1 METSMVLK
9 IALLGAGITVNAV
22 WAQPNM
28 SGTARP
34 GPLGWEAHGKAL
46 EAVTSLESPARE
58 AALKSLVKTA
68 SEGLATDAM
77 VQLIRRHV
85 LDIEPLAIGLVP
97 TLSDLNVRH
106 LLAAAASTR
115 DAALK
120 MALSRA
126 VLEQAGVEVKPVGAE
141 MSAIAGQDTV
151 GFAAMLL
158 AESRERPD
166 KDLVGSIVRKLPHN
180 SGLWLALAK
189 MDFSNAEERSLARS
203 VVQDGRVLRWA
214 RLSAATM
221 LAPRDTD
228 ARKLVTDALTSFLTT
243 FGHKDLGALIIQMYS
258 QGPNGPPLLRPGESQ
273 YGLRIISLLEFLQI
287 PDAER
292 LTFEFLDAN
301 NLWVRG
307 ALGLLAAKRWPDRL
321 LGTALSH
328 DDERVKLLAA
338 LSVLHPELL
347 SRVQALVPAETL
359 DTLRSR
365 LIDTGVELAF
375 SLPGNAGLVF

>member
-1 METSMVLK
+1 
-9 IALLGAGITVNAV
+9 
-22 WAQPNM
+22 
-28 SGTARP
+28 
-34 GPLGWEAHGKAL
+34 
-46 EAVTSLESPARE
+46 
-58 AALKSLVKTA
+58 
-68 SEGLATDAM
+68 
-77 VQLIRRHV
+77 
-85 LDIEPLAIGLVP
+85 
-97 TLSDLNVRH
+97 
-106 LLAAAASTR
+106 
-115 DAALK
+115 
-120 MALSRA
+120 
-126 VLEQAGVEVKPVGAE
+126 
-141 MSAIAGQDTV
+141 
-151 GFAAMLL
+151 
-158 AESRERPD
+158 
-166 KDLVGSIVRKLPHN
+166 
-180 SGLWLALAK
+180 

-258 QGPNGPPLLRPGESQ
+258 QGPNGPPLLGPGESQ
-273 YGLRIISLLEFLQI
+273 YGLGIISLLEFLQT

-347 SRVQALVPAETL
+347 SRVQALVPAERL